1 MGLTIFIASCILNF
15 VLWYVVNNDI
25 SSFFIF
31 SVIGRIYNYKG
42 SNYLTLALCY
52 NFMVN
57 TKNITRSP
65 AVAGAFYPGDKAE
78 LRTMILNML
87 EVTGLEEIEDNIIGL
102 ISPHAGY
109 IYSGKVAA
117 EAYKQIQGRKYDNVI
132 VIAPSHFEYF
142 DGCSIF
148 FGDYET
154 PLGTVETNVDMA
166 DALVE
171 SSDSTIESTKGHLQ
185 EHSLE
190 VQLPFLQIC
199 LESFK
204 LIPIVMGSQD
214 YSTSN
219 ELSDAIC
226 QVLSR
231 TEFDNQ
237 SALIIGSTDLS
248 HYNPVD
254 TSKALDGIII
264 KDIEDFDEKQLFD
277 DISSNRCEACGYGPM
292 ISTMMIA
299 KKLGANQSK
308 ILSYGN
314 SGDTSGDY
322 SSVVGY
328 VSAALSKM

>member
-109 IYSGKVAA
+109 IYSGK
-117 EAYKQIQGRKYDNVI
+117 
-132 VIAPSHFEYF
+132 SHFEYF